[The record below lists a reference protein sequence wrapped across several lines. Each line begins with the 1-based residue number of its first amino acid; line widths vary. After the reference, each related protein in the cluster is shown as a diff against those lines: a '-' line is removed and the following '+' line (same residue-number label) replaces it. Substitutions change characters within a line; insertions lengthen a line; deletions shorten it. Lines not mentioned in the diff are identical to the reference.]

1 MVWIKQTLYIIF
13 FLIILQSCD
22 KRQVKIHPAKENI
35 TESVYASGIVKSRDQ
50 YEVFSPVN
58 GLIQKIFVREG
69 DTVKKND
76 AIIEVKSE
84 TAKLNIE
91 NAKLTLENAEVRANM
106 DKLNEAQTNIIF
118 LKSKLKNDSSLLERQ
133 RNLWNN
139 NIGTRNELE
148 QRELAY
154 KNDLASYKGAV
165 YRYDEL
171 YRQLNFNAAQSKNNL
186 KINQTLAND
195 FIIKSRINGKV
206 YSLAKE
212 DGEMVTTQSPIAV
225 IGGTGS
231 FILELEVDEYDIEK
245 IKPGQKVLITMDSYK
260 NKIFEATVTR
270 IIPFMNDRTR
280 SFTIEGTFDTKPP
293 VLYPNLTVEANILI
307 QSKENVI
314 TIPLDYLIDDSLVR
328 LTADKKRKV
337 ITGLKDYQKVEIL
350 SGLSVGDEII
360 KPEQ

>member
-1 MVWIKQTLYIIF
+1 MIV
-13 FLIILQSCD
+13 QSCG
-22 KRQVKIHPAKENI
+22 KRQAKIHPTKENI
-35 TESVYASGIVKSRDQ
+35 TESVYASGIVKSLDQ

-58 GLIQKIFVREG
+58 GLIQNIFVKEG

-91 NAKLTLENAEVRANM
+91 NAKLTLENSEVTANM
-106 DKLNEAQTNIIF
+106 DKLNEAKTNILF
-118 LKSKLKNDSSLLERQ
+118 LKSKLKNDSLLLGRQ
-133 RNLWNN
+133 RDLWDK

-154 KNDLASYKGAV
+154 KNDVASYTSAV
-165 YRYDEL
+165 YRYNDL
-171 YRQLNFNAAQSKNNL
+171 YKQLNFTSAQSKNNL
-186 KINQTLAND
+186 QINKTIAND

-225 IGGTGS
+225 IGGTGN

-245 IKPGQKVLITMDSYK
+245 IKPGQKVMITMDSYK

-270 IIPFMNDRTR
+270 IIPFMNDRTKC
-280 SFTIEGTFDTKPP
+280 FTIEATFNTKPP

-314 TIPLDYLIDDSLVR
+314 TIPSDYLIDDSLVR

-337 ITGLKDYQKVEIL
+337 ITGLKDYQKVEIV
-350 SGLSVGDEII
+350 SGLSADDEII